1 MWTFID
7 KTTFR
12 LNSSGSLF
20 YLVSRTA
27 YWLIMNPDYCNCDE
41 FYKVIEFQ
49 DIQYYKS
56 EDDRF
61 GDVKK

>member
-1 MWTFID
+1 MT
-7 KTTFR
+7 R
-12 LNSSGSLF
+12 LLSGSIVAAVFF